1 MKHIDL
7 FIMILYFSVILFV
20 GWMGSKKVKTSE
32 SYAVAERNLGF
43 FMYLSCMAA
52 VVLGGASTI
61 GTAKLGYL
69 HGISGAWMVIMLG
82 AGIICLSL
90 FLAKKIYG
98 LDVLTISEMLSRR
111 YKGETRLISAIVACT
126 YTSLMVVTQI
136 IGMGTILNV
145 FLGWGLFPSILL
157 SGGIVLFYTLLGG
170 MWAITMT
177 DVVQF
182 VIMTAGIFFIMLPAS
197 LIQAGGWEG
206 ITERLPDS
214 YFNIG
219 TIGGGTIF
227 QNFLLFTLG
236 MIVGQE
242 LWQRTFT
249 AKSLKIVKAGGIGAG
264 IYSMFYAIG
273 VSLIGMCA
281 YAVFPALDQPQ
292 NAFAYMALHTLPSG
306 LLGIV
311 LASVISALM
320 STASGSLLASS
331 TLLVNDIIKPKLV
344 PDMTEKKFLFYSR
357 AVTLI
362 IGLFSIICALW
373 IQDVLTA
380 LDIAYAILSG
390 AMFFPIILGFFWRKA
405 TAAAAFWSILISAAA
420 VIGGLVWK
428 GADSGEPI
436 MYGLA
441 AGGMTMVLAVYALPA
456 AKPADHE
463 SSLETANLQD
473 SGKGGDVWKRSM

>member
-1 MKHIDL
+1 MKQIDL
-7 FIMILYFSVILFV
+7 SVMIVYFFVILLV
-20 GWMGSKKVKTSE
+20 GFLGSKKVKTSE

-61 GTAKLGYL
+61 GTAKLGYM

-98 LDVLTISEMLSRR
+98 LNVLTISEMLSRR
-111 YKGETRLISAIVACT
+111 YKGETRMISAVVACT

-145 FLGWGLFPSILL
+145 FLGWGLFPSILI

-182 VIMTAGIFFIMLPAS
+182 VIMTVGIFFIMLPAS
-197 LIQAGGWEG
+197 LLEAGGWTG
-206 ITERLPDS
+206 IAERLPES

-219 TIGGGTIF
+219 AIGSGTIF
-227 QNFLLFTLG
+227 QYFLLFTLG

-249 AKSLKIVKAGGIGAG
+249 AKSLNVAKAGGIGAG
-264 IYSMFYAIG
+264 VYSMLYAVC
-273 VSLIGMCA
+273 VSVIGMCA
-281 YAVFPALDQPQ
+281 YAAFPGLEDPQ
-292 NAFAYMALHTLPSG
+292 DAFAYMALHTLPSG

-311 LASVISALM
+311 LASVMSALM

-344 PDMTEKKFLFYSR
+344 PEMTEKQFLFFSR
-357 AVTLI
+357 AMTLI
-362 IGLFSIICALW
+362 IGLFSIFCALW

-390 AMFFPIILGFFWRKA
+390 AMFFPIILGFFWKKA
-405 TAAAAFWSILISAAA
+405 TAYAAFWSILISSGA
-420 VIGGLVWK
+420 VIAGLVWK
-428 GADSGEPI
+428 GASSSEPI
-436 MYGLA
+436 IYGLA
-441 AGGMTMVLAVYALPA
+441 AGLSTMAVAAFLPA
-456 AKPADHE
+456 STSDGRE
-463 SSLETANLQD
+463 SSPEAARLQD
-473 SGKGGDVWKRSM
+473 GNKGGDVWKRSI